1 MPCVRPFS
9 QRHDQAPRRVTT
21 IHLTD
26 CNCPDCDGDYHRKAA
41 IETIALAVVGLVAA
55 LVTDWA
61 VDGPGIQIMF
71 GL

>member
-1 MPCVRPFS
+1 MPRVRPFS
-9 QRHDQAPRRVTT
+9 PRHDQAPRRVTT

-26 CNCPDCDGDYHRKAA
+26 CNCPTCDGDYHRKAA
-41 IETIALAVVGLVAA
+41 IETAMLFAVGLGAA

-71 GL
+71 GF